1 MRTGTVNRK
10 GCGSARKWIDS
21 IRGCLAGAEAG
32 AEQGYRAFEWYVVAD
47 KGVRHGA
54 TWIWNANH

>member
-32 AEQGYRAFEWYVVAD
+32 AEQGYRAFEWYAVAD

-54 TWIWNANH
+54 TYI